1 MDNKTPSG
9 RLPARQKYAFGIGA
23 IGKDAICNLVGAFLM
38 LYFTDTLGLSG
49 TFVGILFFAARIW
62 DAINDPVMGMVV
74 DNTRTKY
81 GKFRI
86 WLVIGTLVNSV
97 FFILLFTTCGIQ
109 NKTTLMIYA
118 AVMYILYG
126 MSYTIMDVPYWSWLP
141 NLSFDPHE
149 RESISV
155 IPRIFASL
163 GGFTICTFGLYA
175 IDFFNRMTG
184 DTSRPRSKRTA
195 RCSTSPRPASLTS
208 QWPSLCC
215 SSSALASRYARS
227 RKSPRLGAASSHTS
241 LKEAFSIIVRND
253 QLVAFIGLLLAFN
266 LCTQILKGFAVYYF
280 KEVCH
285 QATLYSIFGFAI
297 IFEMLGLFFF
307 PIIAHRMERQKVYL
321 LACGLPVLGLV
332 LLCAAGYVMPTSYIA
347 VVVCCAFIFFGS
359 GLSLGTTTCCMADVI
374 DYGEVKFGKRNES
387 VTCSAQTFLMKAAM
401 AVAGLLTGL
410 GLDIVGYDAELAK
423 QGIEQAAGTIFGIRI
438 LMFVIPIVLAVI
450 SYLIYKTQYKLKG
463 QRLVDL
469 TREVNEL
476 HAKQDSAV

>member
-141 NLSFDPHE
+141 NLSSDPHE

-175 IDFFNRMTG
+175 IDFFNRMAG
-184 DTSRPRSKRTA
+184 DTSLPQKQADGSVLYISETGFTYFAVAIVVLFIVCIGITVCTVKEK
-195 RCSTSPRPASLTS
+195 ST
-208 QWPSLCC
+208 
-215 SSSALASRYARS
+215 
-227 RKSPRLGAASSHTS
+227 LGAASSHTS

-266 LCTQILKGFAVYYF
+266 LCTQILKGFAVY
-280 KEVCH
+280 
-285 QATLYSIFGFAI
+285 
-297 IFEMLGLFFF
+297 
-307 PIIAHRMERQKVYL
+307 
-321 LACGLPVLGLV
+321 
-332 LLCAAGYVMPTSYIA
+332 
-347 VVVCCAFIFFGS
+347 
-359 GLSLGTTTCCMADVI
+359 
-374 DYGEVKFGKRNES
+374 
-387 VTCSAQTFLMKAAM
+387 
-401 AVAGLLTGL
+401 
-410 GLDIVGYDAELAK
+410 
-423 QGIEQAAGTIFGIRI
+423 
-438 LMFVIPIVLAVI
+438 
-450 SYLIYKTQYKLKG
+450 
-463 QRLVDL
+463 
-469 TREVNEL
+469 
-476 HAKQDSAV
+476 

>member
-141 NLSFDPHE
+141 NLSSDPHE

-184 DTSRPRSKRTA
+184 DTSLPQKQADGSVLYISETGFTYFAVAIVVLFIVCIGITVCTVKEK
-195 RCSTSPRPASLTS
+195 ST
-208 QWPSLCC
+208 
-215 SSSALASRYARS
+215 
-227 RKSPRLGAASSHTS
+227 LGAASSHTS

-321 LACGLPVLGLV
+321 LACGLPILGLV

-347 VVVCCAFIFFGS
+347 VVVCCAFTFFGS

>member
-184 DTSRPRSKRTA
+184 DTSLPQKQADGSVLYISETGF
-195 RCSTSPRPASLTS
+195 T
-208 QWPSLCC
+208 
-215 SSSALASRYARS
+215 Y
-227 RKSPRLGAASSHTS
+227 
-241 LKEAFSIIVRND
+241 
-253 QLVAFIGLLLAFN
+253 
-266 LCTQILKGFAVYYF
+266 FAVAIVVLF
-280 KEVCH
+280 IVCIGITVCTVKEKSTLAR
-285 QATLYSIFGFAI
+285 QARTPA
-297 IFEMLGLFFF
+297 
-307 PIIAHRMERQKVYL
+307 
-321 LACGLPVLGLV
+321 
-332 LLCAAGYVMPTSYIA
+332 
-347 VVVCCAFIFFGS
+347 
-359 GLSLGTTTCCMADVI
+359 
-374 DYGEVKFGKRNES
+374 
-387 VTCSAQTFLMKAAM
+387 
-401 AVAGLLTGL
+401 
-410 GLDIVGYDAELAK
+410 
-423 QGIEQAAGTIFGIRI
+423 
-438 LMFVIPIVLAVI
+438 
-450 SYLIYKTQYKLKG
+450 
-463 QRLVDL
+463 
-469 TREVNEL
+469 
-476 HAKQDSAV
+476 